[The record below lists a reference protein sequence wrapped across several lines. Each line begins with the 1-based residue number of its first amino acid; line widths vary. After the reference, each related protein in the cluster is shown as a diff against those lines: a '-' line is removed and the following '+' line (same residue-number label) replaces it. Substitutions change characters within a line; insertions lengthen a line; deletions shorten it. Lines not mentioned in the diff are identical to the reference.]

1 MTYFVEHKKGQV
13 CKSEWDVLCLVK
25 LLLQCAVKDLECVSL
40 ILALL
45 GIHQSV
51 NRGNN
56 ANSLLL
62 NMRAIYWDLIQSES
76 ILAYRNAV

>member
-1 MTYFVEHKKGQV
+1 MGL
-13 CKSEWDVLCLVK
+13 LCRVK

-45 GIHQSV
+45 GTHQSV
-51 NRGNN
+51 NRGSN
-56 ANSLLL
+56 ANGLLR
-62 NMRAIYWDLIQSES
+62 NMRAICWDLIQSES